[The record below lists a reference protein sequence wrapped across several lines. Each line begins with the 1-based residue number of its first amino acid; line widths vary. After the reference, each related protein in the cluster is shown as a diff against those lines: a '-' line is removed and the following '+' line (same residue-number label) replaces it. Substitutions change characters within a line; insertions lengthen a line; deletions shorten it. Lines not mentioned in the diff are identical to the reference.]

1 MVKAVGKF
9 GFNELHRSVN
19 NQYYSSV
26 TIPISS
32 RISYIHYYLTSGD
45 SYLTVALK
53 YGLPNDTLVLAWHQ
67 KFLQKGIQDLSSKP
81 KRRPSMSKKTR
92 SSEKT
97 RIREQELEHENE
109 LLRAELSFMKSS
121 AL

>member
-1 MVKAVGKF
+1 
-9 GFNELHRSVN
+9 
-19 NQYYSSV
+19 
-26 TIPISS
+26 
-32 RISYIHYYLTSGD
+32 
-45 SYLTVALK
+45 
-53 YGLPNDTLVLAWHQ
+53 
-67 KFLQKGIQDLSSKP
+67 
-81 KRRPSMSKKTR
+81 MSKKTR